1 MNHPKNS
8 EYKVSQSELDALRGV
23 INPLIYGGVDRF
35 YKWRMGFIFFTIIF
49 VAIRTLLSINT
60 ASVASALNALGL
72 DITNYYALRVAYTA
86 VVIALYAYSYCR
98 DWFFPQV
105 ALVVFALGL
114 GALIMDFFNIHF
126 FYPNGL
132 PADVVVAIVLRSI
145 AIVCLFFNALN
156 VHRAPAMPRRPWS

>member
-1 MNHPKNS
+1 MKNPNKPGYS
-8 EYKVSQSELDALRGV
+8 VSQSELDALRGIV
-23 INPLIYGGVDRF
+23 NPLIYGGVDRF
-35 YKWRMGFIFFTIIF
+35 YKWRMGFIFFTVMFIA
-49 VAIRTLLSINT
+49 VRMLLSIDT
-60 ASVASALNALGL
+60 APAGPVLTTLGL
-72 DITNYYALRVAYTA
+72 DITSYYAMRVAYTA

-105 ALVVFALGL
+105 ALVVFALAL
-114 GALIMDFFNIHF
+114 GALITDFFNIHF